1 MLRAALRLWPGWY
14 RPAQNLAWIQA
25 THPDPDVRDPTGA
38 LELAVRASAAR
49 RHRDANILDTLAA
62 AYAVAG
68 EPARAAEVARRALA
82 LANSTGQ
89 LALVEAIEQRLQLY
103 EAGQAYVEEG
113 LD

>member
-1 MLRAALRLWPGWY
+1 MRAAPVPGSGGE
-14 RPAQNLAWIQA
+14 AQ
-25 THPDPDVRDPTGA
+25 
-38 LELAVRASAAR
+38 
-49 RHRDANILDTLAA
+49 AA